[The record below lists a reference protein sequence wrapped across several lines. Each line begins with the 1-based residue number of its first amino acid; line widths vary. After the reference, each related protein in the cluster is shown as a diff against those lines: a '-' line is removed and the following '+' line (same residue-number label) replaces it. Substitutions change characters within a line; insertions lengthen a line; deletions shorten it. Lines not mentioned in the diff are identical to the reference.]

1 MYDRSNTSVNQQ
13 SDTKETMQKQAIQQ
27 SCTQTKGQAI
37 VDGPTKK
44 DPRNLQLKQ
53 SNTQQKQTGKQHVDE
68 NDDTKKKLAQ
78 QIFGL
83 VEKHQGDKDMIDQ
96 VFI

>member
-1 MYDRSNTSVNQQ
+1 MNQQ
-13 SDTKETMQKQAIQQ
+13 SDTKETMQKQGIQQ
-27 SCTQTKGQAI
+27 SCTKTKGQAI

-53 SNTQQKQTGKQHVDE
+53 SNTQQKQIGKQHADE
-68 NDDTKKKLAQ
+68 NDDTKKKKLAQ
-78 QIFGL
+78 QIFNL
-83 VEKHQGDKDMIDQ
+83 VEKHQGDKDMIEM